1 VASLPAAPCAGKE
14 LPGLAVHRAF
24 RDLDAGIGPASDV
37 ARAQAHARWNAV
49 AKPIGSLGVLEDD
62 VARIAALTGS
72 PNVELGRRAVAVFCA
87 DNGVVAEGVSQCG
100 AEVTAA
106 VAAQVARGRSSVCRM
121 ASTMQVDAF
130 AIDMGMA
137 CPQDV
142 PGLLDRRMGPGTGDI
157 ACGPAMT
164 RDQALRAIQAGIE
177 LAGSLQAQGYGI
189 VACGEMGIGDTTTA
203 SAMACAFFALP
214 VERVVGRGAGLSDA
228 GLARKR
234 DAVRRALAVNVPC
247 ADDALDV
254 LYKLGG
260 FEIAGMTGLFIGGA
274 LHRIPIV
281 IDGFISAIA
290 AYTAFRLVPAC
301 VQAMLASH
309 VSAEPAAALVLERL
323 GLRPVL
329 QAGMYLGEGAGAV
342 CLIPLLDAALALYSG
357 TTFQEAGIDAYDPAL
372 AGSGGGKTGADAH
385 NSALGGS
392 GNGEVRG

>member
-1 VASLPAAPCAGKE
+1 
-14 LPGLAVHRAF
+14 
-24 RDLDAGIGPASDV
+24 
-37 ARAQAHARWNAV
+37 
-49 AKPIGSLGVLEDD
+49 
-62 VARIAALTGS
+62 
-72 PNVELGRRAVAVFCA
+72 
-87 DNGVVAEGVSQCG
+87 
-100 AEVTAA
+100 
-106 VAAQVARGRSSVCRM
+106 M

-234 DAVRRALAVNVPC
+234 DAVRRALAVNGPC

-342 CLIPLLDAALALYSG
+342 CLIPLLDAALALYGG
-357 TTFQEAGIDAYDPAL
+357 TTFQEAGIDAYDPALANTGDGKMGVGPYGSAVADTGNGKTGVDAYGPALAGSGSGEVGTRTYDSELAGSGGGKIGAQSYDPAL